1 MGLFAG
7 AAALLAGHA
16 SAAAVVRPWP
26 AARPVPALDLADLDG
41 HRWRLSELAGK
52 VVLLNFW
59 ATWCE
64 PCRAEIPSLDALAR
78 QERSRGLV
86 ILAVNY
92 RETATVIRGFLE
104 RTPYRAT
111 VLLDADGDAASE
123 WTPRVFPTTVL
134 VDRLGRPVSSVLGD
148 LDWRGAQARDLVDP
162 LLGRGAHA

>member
-1 MGLFAG
+1 M
-7 AAALLAGHA
+7 
-16 SAAAVVRPWP
+16 
-26 AARPVPALDLADLDG
+26 PALDLADLDG